1 MKVSDFS
8 NKKFPA
14 CPRYDYTG
22 ALYPNMDEKRYLTA
36 QELLND
42 SFELGLRIYKSGFSP
57 SFIIAIWRG
66 GTPVGIAVQE
76 ILDHLGVK
84 TDHIAIRTSS
94 YYGIDKRDKEVRV
107 HGLEYVVQHAN
118 WEDGLLIV
126 DDVFDSGSSIKAV
139 IEALQKKM
147 RRNLPDDIRIATPW
161 FKPKKNVTGII
172 PDYFIHETDQW
183 LVFPHEL
190 DGLTREEIF
199 AHKPGMKILFE
210 NAGLS

>member
-1 MKVSDFS
+1 MGEFK
-8 NKKFPA
+8 
-14 CPRYDYTG
+14 
-22 ALYPNMDEKRYLTA
+22 PNMDKKRYLTA

-76 ILDHLGVK
+76 ILDHLGIK

-94 YYGIDKRDKEVRV
+94 YYGINKRDKEVRV
-107 HGLEYVVQHAN
+107 HGLEYVVQNAN

-139 IEALQKKM
+139 IEALQKRM
-147 RRNLPDDIRIATPW
+147 RRNLPDDIRVATPW
-161 FKPKKNVTGII
+161 FKPKKNVTSIV

-183 LVFPHEL
+183 LIFPHEL
-190 DGLTREEIF
+190 DGLTRKEIF
-199 AHKPGMKILFE
+199 ANKPGMKILFD